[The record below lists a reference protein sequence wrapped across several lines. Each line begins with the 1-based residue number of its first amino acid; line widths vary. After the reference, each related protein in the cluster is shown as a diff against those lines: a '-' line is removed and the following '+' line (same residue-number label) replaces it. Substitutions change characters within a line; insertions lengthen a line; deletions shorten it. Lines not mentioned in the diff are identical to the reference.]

1 MYPLVVR
8 FLLRSSGTPV
18 LRIALEEILLMPVQ
32 EPPDTFGDYTSARRP
47 RYRIRWSRLERF
59 LRAAAKPTSELLNP
73 GDDQAASSSDGE
85 GPLDAT
91 LDGET
96 LDLMLQYI
104 LSDNGAYLREAL
116 IEDILGAMDDANLV
130 VLRSLSL
137 LSGGL
142 LPPPVAYPDQDRVA
156 VMTQLL
162 RNLQQLALDRG
173 ERALESPS
181 ALVGATGGALSPL
194 QIQALAQLSRMVLAT
209 AVERQ
214 SQRALRRVFHGVERA
229 VHSQQRPG
237 GRRV

>member
-1 MYPLVVR
+1 
-8 FLLRSSGTPV
+8 
-18 LRIALEEILLMPVQ
+18 MPVQ

-47 RYRIRWSRLERF
+47 RFRIRWSRLERF

-73 GDDQAASSSDGE
+73 GDEQAASSSDD

-91 LDGET
+91 LDGEM

-116 IEDILGAMDDANLV
+116 IEDILGALDDANLV

-142 LPPPVAYPDQDRVA
+142 LPPPEAYPDQDRVA

-162 RNLQQLALDRG
+162 RNLQKLALDRG

-181 ALVGATGGALSPL
+181 ALVGNTGGALSPL